1 MARASRHRS
10 PWRGRTLAL
19 AFGGVLVGVAELG
32 ARAMGVVPA
41 YQPEALGQWR
51 MQANL
56 GGRHTQGPRD
66 GHSFMVTTNED
77 GLRTTLARARTPG
90 VPRVA
95 LLGDSTVFGWGV
107 DDGDTVADGVAEGL
121 PGIEVLNAGQPG
133 YSTTQAAWLLGEV
146 VAAYQPDLAVFFI
159 PMHDHNMVLV
169 SDREVLEGGSTA
181 VARSRVLL
189 ARHSSLYQA
198 LRSLIFPHTDRPFL
212 LPDQATSEPRVERV
226 SDAERSRALADA
238 RTALA
243 GHGGRVVVGWLPFLA
258 DIEGPRGGERPSG
271 PWARALARDEA
282 VPLVDVRACCSGP
295 GLVLADDPGHLSA
308 AGNREAGLAVA
319 AELPSVLGDR

>member
-10 PWRGRTLAL
+10 PWRGRVLAL

-32 ARAMGVVPA
+32 ARAWGVAPA

-56 GGRHTQGPRD
+56 RGRHTQGPRD
-66 GHSFMVTTNED
+66 GHGFVVTTNQD
-77 GLRTTLARARTPG
+77 GLRTTLERARTPG

-107 DDGDTVADGVAEGL
+107 DDGDTVADGVVEGL
-121 PGIEVLNAGQPG
+121 PGVEVLNAGQPG

-146 VAAYQPDLAVFFI
+146 VAEYQPDLAVFFI
-159 PMHDHNMVLV
+159 PMHDHNTVLV
-169 SDREVLEGGSTA
+169 SDREVLEGGRTPIA
-181 VARSRVLL
+181 GVRVLL
-189 ARHSSLYQA
+189 ARHSSLYQT
-198 LRSLIFPHTDRPFL
+198 LRSVIFPHTDRPFL

-238 RTALA
+238 RASLA
-243 GHGGRVVVGWLPFLA
+243 VNGGGVAVGWLPFLA

-271 PWARALARDEA
+271 PWARALSQDEA
-282 VPLVDVRACCSGP
+282 VSLIDVRSCCSGQ

-308 AGNREAGLAVA
+308 AGNRQAGLAVA
-319 AELPSVLGDR
+319 AQLQAILRDR